1 MVMMC
6 KRGHALA
13 GDNLAVYRKKNGA
26 IEHRCRTCHREYM
39 RELWRRKQAQRRSV
53 AMAEPYR
60 IPRLAW
66 TPPERLIA
74 SAARAAGA

>member
-1 MVMMC
+1 MVTTC

-39 RELWRRKQAQRRSV
+39 RESWRRKQAQRRSGGV
-53 AMAEPYR
+53 ARAQPYR
-60 IPRLAW
+60 LPRLSW
-66 TPPERLIA
+66 TPPERLIE
-74 SAARAAGA
+74 AA